1 MQLRQIGTALVGAV
15 LTSATLMGGAL
26 AADLGNYPAP
36 FATDD
41 GVQSTIVV
49 GSQGTDAAGIA
60 KDIVGAINIGAALA
74 QIGGT
79 VTGGTTAVS
88 TVVGAKSD
96 DVAIGTAVSA
106 TLGTGPFKDNK
117 LAGLLDTKISFDDG
131 IKTRTLDVHEEVA
144 ITTDLKIMSSADD
157 KDFGSDIVLSTDAK
171 DSVVYKYVLETDTD
185 FNASKVTT
193 DYPLEITVLGK
204 KLKITDIDTATNE
217 LTVSEGLE
225 AAMGMDTT
233 LEIDGKTL
241 EVTAIGQDT
250 VAFKVGADTAFVNKD
265 QTKEIGNSGI
275 KVKVDNILYTDD
287 ADSRQIL
294 VTAGTS
300 TTDTIQDADPMEMFG
315 EPDEESD
322 AVWVWEIDAQT
333 NSLTIG
339 AEHNQVYD
347 EPDEDVVTVGNALTL
362 PNDYGTVSLDVLTV
376 SDYGTYE
383 LAFDEVDYT
392 VNSTGSTVDIQNNK
406 VLAFIAKDSNDDG
419 FTLVSNLVTEESDYV
434 YIEADGTIAFKNSDN
449 KIQESD
455 ASTFNITFEDTVMT
469 VEITNITTDYFI
481 NITGADAL
489 GNIIQVD
496 VGSTWDLLGT
506 AEGDGEGSDVK
517 IDGVNYG
524 AEEEDA
530 RTTYGV
536 IVEDPEAN
544 ADSDKVILAI
554 PSEQVKATVTI
565 SGPGSSVSTTTAT
578 EGGYTPAALPAT
590 GIAKVDSEAEA
601 AKSGN
606 LILVGGPAVNSLVA
620 ELAAADKTRTAE
632 GWRAETDGVRDYAD
646 TALIQAVDDAFTS
659 GKTALVVAGYSSED
673 TANAAYVLQNYA
685 KFAEQ
690 FADKAE
696 VTVTGTTT
704 DAVQ

>member
-1 MQLRQIGTALVGAV
+1 MQIRKIGTALVGAV

-36 FATDD
+36 FATDEA

-79 VTGGTTAVS
+79 VAGGTSAIT
-88 TVVGAKSD
+88 TVTGAKSD
-96 DVAIGTAVSA
+96 DVAIGATVSG

-117 LAGLLDTKISFDDG
+117 LAGLLDTKVSFDDG
-131 IKTRTLDVHEEVA
+131 TKTRTLDVHEEVS
-144 ITTDLKIMSSADD
+144 ITADLKIMSSADD
-157 KDFGSDIVLSTDAK
+157 KDFGSDVVLSTDAK

-185 FNASKVTT
+185 FNATKVST

-204 KLKITDIDTATNE
+204 KLKITDIDTVNNE

-250 VAFKVGADTAFVNKD
+250 VAFKVGVDTAFVNKD
-265 QTKEIGNSGI
+265 QTKEIGSSGI

-300 TTDTIQDADPMEMFG
+300 TTDTIKDADPMEMFG

-322 AVWVWEIDAQT
+322 AVWVWEIDAGT
-333 NSLTIG
+333 NYLIIG

-347 EPDEDVVTVGNALTL
+347 EPDEDVVTVGNSLSL
-362 PNDYGTVSLDVLTV
+362 PNDYGTVSLDSLTV
-376 SDYGTYE
+376 SEYGTYE

-392 VNSTGSTVDIQNNK
+392 VNSTGSTVDVQNNK
-406 VLAFIAKDSNDDG
+406 VIVFIAKDGNDDG
-419 FTLVSNLVTEESDYV
+419 FTLISNSVTEESDYV
-434 YIEADGTIAFKNSDN
+434 YVEADGTVAFKNSDS

-455 ASTFNITFEDTVMT
+455 ASTFNITFEDTIMT
-469 VEITNITTDYFI
+469 VEINKTADTITMTDTVLSQTVVLTVNAGWEY
-481 NITGADAL
+481 L
-489 GNIIQVD
+489 GV
-496 VGSTWDLLGT
+496 S
-506 AEGDGEGSDVK
+506 EGDGEGSDIIVGA
-517 IDGVNYG
+517 INYG
-524 AEEEDA
+524 AEDEDA

-536 IVEDPEAN
+536 VVEDPESN
-544 ADSDKVILAI
+544 ADSDKVILAV

-565 SGPGSSVSTTTAT
+565 SGPGSTLSTTSAT

-632 GWRAETDGVRDYAD
+632 GWRAETDGVRDFAD

-659 GKTALVVAGYSSED
+659 GKTALVVAGYSAED

-690 FADKAE
+690 FADKSE